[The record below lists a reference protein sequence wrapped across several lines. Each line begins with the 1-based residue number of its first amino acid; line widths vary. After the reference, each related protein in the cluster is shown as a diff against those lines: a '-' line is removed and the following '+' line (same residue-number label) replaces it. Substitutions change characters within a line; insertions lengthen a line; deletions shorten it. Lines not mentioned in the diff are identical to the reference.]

1 MGEGVNKPARLNIV
15 ADMNHTE
22 TLRDDI
28 LREFLKSSTSKVM
41 CELGAGR
48 LTDNAADD
56 IISAAH
62 ISFYQSDYDSS
73 KVIKPACIEAARI
86 LLGGTILE
94 EQELMIKRG
103 CASNDTMP
111 LKVYKALIINKDRS
125 IKEEIKAIKEGLMS
139 KGVAVFDT
147 QTRNVFVSKKR
158 LTKHHIPIVPN
169 FTLYDLIQEYEEVF
183 VIRIPDIGEYIM
195 KISDLEYSS
204 VLTSNIINK
213 IDEGLQKEYWIDSK
227 GTDLM
232 TVRNNI
238 GKLWLKGI
246 IA

>member
-1 MGEGVNKPARLNIV
+1 
-15 ADMNHTE
+15 MNLTE
-22 TLRDDI
+22 TLREDI
-28 LREFLKSSTSKVM
+28 LHEFLKSSTSKVM

-56 IISAAH
+56 LISAAH

-73 KVIKPACIEAARI
+73 KIIKPACIEAAKI
-86 LLGGTILE
+86 LLGGTIKE
-94 EQELMIKRG
+94 EYELMIKKR
-103 CASNDTMP
+103 CAANDRMP
-111 LKVYKALIINKDRS
+111 LMVYKALIMNKDRS

-139 KGVAVFDT
+139 EGVAVFDI
-147 QTRNVFVSKKR
+147 QTRNVYVSKR
-158 LTKHHIPIVPN
+158 RFTKHHIPIIPN

-183 VIRIPDIGEYIM
+183 VTRIPHIGEYIM
-195 KISDLEYSS
+195 NTSNLEYSS
-204 VLTSNIINK
+204 IPTSNIINK
-213 IDEGLQKEYWIDSK
+213 IEEGLQKEYWIDSN

-232 TVRNNI
+232 TVRSNI